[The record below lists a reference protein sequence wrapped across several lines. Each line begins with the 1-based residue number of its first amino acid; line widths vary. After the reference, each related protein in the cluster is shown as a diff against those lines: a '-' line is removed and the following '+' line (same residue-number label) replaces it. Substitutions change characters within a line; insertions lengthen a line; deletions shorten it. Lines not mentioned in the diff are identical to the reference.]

1 MTTAN
6 LNNQPNVNNSNVV
19 LAAQPSEIGVREM
32 SSLEIAEATGK
43 NHQHILR
50 DIDAL
55 LQQGVDASNFGL
67 TSYTDKANRQQRM
80 YQLSKKGVMI
90 LASGYNAILREK
102 IINRWEALET
112 GQAAPMYQQ
121 QKQEQLTM
129 KDKMNAA
136 TWAAKFLNLND
147 ASKLLMAQQ
156 ILAPTGLILPEYTS
170 SKGFLLS
177 ADKLLKNH
185 GINMTSHAFNIA
197 MQEKGLVSY
206 RERPSKSKGVKR
218 FPILTDK
225 GLKYGENQVHPKCQQ
240 QTQIRY
246 YEDKFAEL
254 LKELNLK

>member
-1 MTTAN
+1 MTTMNFSA
-6 LNNQPNVNNSNVV
+6 QSNVNNSSMV

-67 TSYTDKANRQQRM
+67 TSYTDKAIRQQRM

-112 GQAAPMYQQ
+112 GQATPMYHQP
-121 QKQEQLTM
+121 KQEQLTM

-170 SKGFLLS
+170 SKGFLLA
-177 ADKLLKNH
+177 ADKLLKKH
-185 GINMTSHAFNIA
+185 GITMNSHKFNLLLK
-197 MQEKGLVSY
+197 EHGYVDY
-206 RERPSKSKGVKR
+206 RERPSKSK
-218 FPILTDK
+218 
-225 GLKYGENQVHPKCQQ
+225 
-240 QTQIRY
+240 
-246 YEDKFAEL
+246 
-254 LKELNLK
+254 

>member
-1 MTTAN
+1 MN
-6 LNNQPNVNNSNVV
+6 FNIQPNVNNSNVV

-32 SSLEIAEATGK
+32 SSLEIAEVTGK
-43 NHQHILR
+43 RHDAVLR
-50 DIDAL
+50 DIRNL
-55 LQQGVDASNFGL
+55 LEQGVAAHNFVE
-67 TSYTDKANRQQRM
+67 SCYTDKSNKKSPCFN
-80 YQLSKKGVMI
+80 LTKKGCLI
-90 LASGYNAILREK
+90 LASGYNAVLREK
-102 IINRWEALET
+102 IIDRWEALET
-112 GQAAPMYQQ
+112 GQATPIYQQ
-121 QKQEQLTM
+121 PKQEQLTM

-185 GINMTSHAFNIA
+185 GVGMTSHAFNLA
-197 MQEKGLVSY
+197 MEDKGLVTY
-206 RERPSKSKGVKR
+206 RERPSKSKGIKR
-218 FPILTDK
+218 FPILTNK

-246 YEDKFAEL
+246 YEDKFEEL
-254 LKELNLK
+254 LKELKLK